1 MFIFSI
7 PLKYLKTTTSYNKI
21 IGPKLFLNLTFLLF
35 LESVIYYL
43 ILIICVLL
51 MVAFFT
57 LSERKVMGAMQRRIG
72 PNVVGFWGFLQPIAD
87 GMKVLFKEIIIPTAA
102 NKNLFIFAPYLS
114 FVLSL
119 LGWLIIPLFPSHNH
133 LALNALFNYDTHF
146 LQLYFP
152 QFFDA
157 YLLKSL
163 KQFTSVFFFF
173 NIDVLFLFAISS
185 LSVYGIIIAGW
196 SSNSKY
202 TFLGSLRSAAQMI
215 SYEVSLGFILVII
228 SMVTGHIDFTS
239 IMLKQTDVFFISIL
253 FPLFLIFFVSMIAE
267 TNRAPFDLPEAEA
280 ELVSG
285 YNTEYSAI
293 TFALFMLAEYSN
305 MLIMSVLIVIFFFGG
320 YINCF
325 GFAPHGLFLFIKVF
339 IFSFS
344 FLWLRATLPRYR
356 YDHLMDLGWK
366 IFLPFTLG
374 FLLFVLGILV
384 LFDIIPYDIF

>member
-1 MFIFSI
+1 MFFFNNNKIKI
-7 PLKYLKTTTSYNKI
+7 QTASYNKN
-21 IGPKLFLNLTFLLF
+21 IGPKLFFNLTFLLF

-43 ILIICVLL
+43 ILIICILL

-57 LSERKVMGAMQRRIG
+57 LSERKVMGAMQRRLG

-87 GMKVLFKEIIIPTAA
+87 GMKVMFKEIIVPTAA

-119 LGWLIIPLFPSHNH
+119 LGWLIIPLFPFTEHT
-133 LALNALFNYDTHF
+133 ALNAVFNYDTQF
-146 LQLYFP
+146 LKLYFP
-152 QFFDA
+152 LLFDA
-157 YLLKSL
+157 YLTKMLP
-163 KQFTSVFFFF
+163 QFTTLFFFF

-228 SMVTGHIDFTS
+228 AMVTGHIDFNS
-239 IMLKQTDVFFISIL
+239 IMLKQTDVFFVSIL
-253 FPLFLIFFVSMIAE
+253 FPLFLIFFISMVAE

-325 GFAPHGLFLFIKVF
+325 NLPAHGIFLFFKVF
-339 IFSFS
+339 LFSFS

-366 IFLPFTLG
+366 NFLPFTLG

-384 LFDIIPYDIF
+384 AFDIIPYNIF